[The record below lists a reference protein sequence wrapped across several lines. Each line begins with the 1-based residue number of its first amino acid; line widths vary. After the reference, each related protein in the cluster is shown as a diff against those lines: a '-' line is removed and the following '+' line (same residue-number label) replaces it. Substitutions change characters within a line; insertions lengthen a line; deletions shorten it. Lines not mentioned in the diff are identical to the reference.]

1 MLFLL
6 TENTRYTNVLQLI
19 GTLLVF
25 IIVIAACYF
34 VTRFVGGKQLA
45 QQKNSNFDVLD
56 TMRLAQNRYLQIVQV
71 GRRYFVIAISKDNIS
86 LISELQEED
95 IVCRR
100 QNRPNQA
107 GFQDILANFRKKKA
121 ADVRE
126 DAPAAS
132 EEKIDDFKENR

>member
-19 GTLLVF
+19 GTLIVF

-71 GRRYFVIAISKDNIS
+71 GKRYFVIAISKDNIS
-86 LISELQEED
+86 LISELQKED
-95 IVCRR
+95 IVCWR
-100 QNRPNQA
+100 QNRPNPA
-107 GFQDILANFRKKKA
+107 GFQDILAAFRKKKA
-121 ADVRE
+121 TDVRE
-126 DAPAAS
+126 DDPAAS
-132 EEKIDDFKENR
+132 EEKTDNFEG

>member
-19 GTLLVF
+19 GTLIVF
-25 IIVIAACYF
+25 IIVIVACYF

-71 GRRYFVIAISKDNIS
+71 GNRYFVIAISKDNIS
-86 LISELQEED
+86 LISELQKED

-100 QNRPNQA
+100 QSRPNSA
-107 GFQDILANFRKKKA
+107 GFQDILAGFRKKKA
-121 ADVRE
+121 ADVHE
-126 DAPAAS
+126 DSPAAA
-132 EEKIDDFKENR
+132 EDKTDDFEG

>member
-19 GTLLVF
+19 GTLIVF

-71 GRRYFVIAISKDNIS
+71 GKRYFVIAISKDNIS
-86 LISELQEED
+86 LISELQKED
-95 IVCRR
+95 IVCWR
-100 QNRPNQA
+100 QNRPNSA
-107 GFQDILANFRKKKA
+107 GFQDILAAFRKKKA

-126 DAPAAS
+126 DDPAAS
-132 EEKIDDFKENR
+132 EEKTDDFEG